1 MYTIPEKNIWK
12 LPDGKIWEGVSADL
26 PVSQADLIA
35 KAGHEYPTEWL
46 KEQGW
51 GKKAPAK
58 KKAEPSQTQKVDQLH
73 SHLIKPDTWVYFVRI
88 ANKEFVGLS
97 KLDAGNFLNNAKNMS
112 NYKFDTSDNL
122 FKYQRRIFSKDFL

>member
-35 KAGHEYPTEWL
+35 KAGHEYPTAWL

-58 KKAEPSQTQKVDQLH
+58 AEPAKAKAQEPVENKAAKV
-73 SHLIKPDTWVYFVRI
+73 K
-88 ANKEFVGLS
+88 KED
-97 KLDAGNFLNNAKNMS
+97 K
-112 NYKFDTSDNL
+112 
-122 FKYQRRIFSKDFL
+122 